1 MLSVIKKIFQ
11 FKDVYKNEKNETVI
25 KKMKIKFGDPMSN
38 NYFKK
43 VDSNKKEDNENSI
56 NKSSDDATISITK
69 NVIIPHNEFPFGG
82 TKNTSTKAI
91 LKINKPRDLHSIAKN
106 NVKVNLNIFEIV
118 IQYLLPCFTWNSLK
132 IKQKLFSQGFNK
144 LCFQLDVLTYL
155 KKMQQIELMHFLIL
169 DPSQNNMLHF
179 LSKPSISALNKKDI
193 YDYLD
198 LQYNV
203 DIKDHEIDEFYTYL
217 KNLNEKT
224 DRTEIE
230 DRLLDVAVLQ
240 LKNLLSKQE
249 E

>member
-1 MLSVIKKIFQ
+1 
-11 FKDVYKNEKNETVI
+11 
-25 KKMKIKFGDPMSN
+25 MKITEEWVNVSH
-38 NYFKK
+38 
-43 VDSNKKEDNENSI
+43 SI
-56 NKSSDDATISITK
+56 GA
-69 NVIIPHNEFPFGG
+69 PFGG
-82 TKNTSTKAI
+82 IGTGYGVLGKFGFVLPNFNSTPCVGKYD
-91 LKINKPRDLHSIAKN
+91 RF
-106 NVKVNLNIFEIV
+106 FE
-118 IQYLLPCFTWNSLK
+118 LPN
-132 IKQKLFSQGFNK
+132 
-144 LCFQLDVLTYL
+144 
-155 KKMQQIELMHFLIL
+155 
-169 DPSQNNMLHF
+169 
-179 LSKPSISALNKKDI
+179 

>member
-1 MLSVIKKIFQ
+1 
-11 FKDVYKNEKNETVI
+11 
-25 KKMKIKFGDPMSN
+25 
-38 NYFKK
+38 
-43 VDSNKKEDNENSI
+43 
-56 NKSSDDATISITK
+56 
-69 NVIIPHNEFPFGG
+69 
-82 TKNTSTKAI
+82 
-91 LKINKPRDLHSIAKN
+91 
-106 NVKVNLNIFEIV
+106 
-118 IQYLLPCFTWNSLK
+118 
-132 IKQKLFSQGFNK
+132 
-144 LCFQLDVLTYL
+144 
-155 KKMQQIELMHFLIL
+155 MQQIELMHFLIL